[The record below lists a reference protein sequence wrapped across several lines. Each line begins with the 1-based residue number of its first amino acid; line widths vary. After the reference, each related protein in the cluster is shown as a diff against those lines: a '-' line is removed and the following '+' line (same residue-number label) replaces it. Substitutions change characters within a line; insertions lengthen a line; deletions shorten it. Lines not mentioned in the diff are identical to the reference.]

1 MPKLYKID
9 AEEITKL
16 VSESKKPR
24 AKKQKLV
31 NSKLPPKQIPK
42 IEKIPLMRTEAKLPT
57 PEPSEI
63 ESEPTVEEVESER
76 IPESLPEP
84 IPEPIPEPEPII
96 ETIPEPV
103 SQVIPM
109 EVEEEPPKWFQ
120 KFVLQV
126 KEEQERQAREAG
138 ERKVPQRVI
147 KEEAEQI
154 AQERWQDPKIRE
166 KVETKINKNLQSI
179 YSMVFPNRQY

>member
-9 AEEITKL
+9 AEEISKL

-31 NSKLPPKQIPK
+31 NSKLPAKHVPK
-42 IEKIPLMRTEAKLPT
+42 IERIPIGIAAKLPT
-57 PEPSEI
+57 PEPSEF
-63 ESEPTVEEVESER
+63 ESEPIEEEPVIEVE
-76 IPESLPEP
+76 
-84 IPEPIPEPEPII
+84 PEPIPEPEPVI
-96 ETIPEPV
+96 ESIPEPV
-103 SQVIPM
+103 IPM
-109 EVEEEPPKWFQ
+109 DVEEEPPKWFQ

>member
-9 AEEITKL
+9 AEEISKL

-31 NSKLPPKQIPK
+31 NSKLPAKHVPK

-63 ESEPTVEEVESER
+63 DSEPIEEDPVIEAE
-76 IPESLPEP
+76 
-84 IPEPIPEPEPII
+84 PEPIPEPEPVI
-96 ETIPEPV
+96 ESIPEPV
-103 SQVIPM
+103 SPVIPM
-109 EVEEEPPKWFQ
+109 DVEEEPPKWFQ

>member
-9 AEEITKL
+9 AEEISKL

-31 NSKLPPKQIPK
+31 NSKLPPKQLPK
-42 IEKIPLMRTEAKLPT
+42 IEKIPLLRTEAKLPT
-57 PEPSEI
+57 PEPSEP
-63 ESEPTVEEVESER
+63 EVVPEPV
-76 IPESLPEP
+76 PEPAP
-84 IPEPIPEPEPII
+84 IPEPVPEAVPEAVPEPEPVV
-96 ETIPEPV
+96 EESV
-103 SQVIPM
+103 SSEEPM
-109 EVEEEPPKWFQ
+109 EVDEEPPKWFQ

-126 KEEQERQAREAG
+126 KEEQEKQAREAG
-138 ERKVPQRVI
+138 ERKVPQRII

-154 AQERWQDPKIRE
+154 AQERWQDPRIRE
-166 KVETKINKNLQSI
+166 KVETKISKNLQSI

>member
-42 IEKIPLMRTEAKLPT
+42 IEKIPLMRTDAKLPT

-63 ESEPTVEEVESER
+63 ESEPIEEDTVIEAE
-76 IPESLPEP
+76 PLPEH

-96 ETIPEPV
+96 EAIPEPV
-103 SQVIPM
+103 SQVTPM

>member
-42 IEKIPLMRTEAKLPT
+42 IEKIPLMRTDAKLPT

-63 ESEPTVEEVESER
+63 ESEPFEEDTVIEAE
-76 IPESLPEP
+76 PLPEP

-96 ETIPEPV
+96 EAIPEPV
-103 SQVIPM
+103 SQVTPM

>member
-42 IEKIPLMRTEAKLPT
+42 IEKIPLMRTDAKLPT

-63 ESEPTVEEVESER
+63 ESEPIEEDTVIEAE
-76 IPESLPEP
+76 PLPEP

-96 ETIPEPV
+96 EAIPEAV
-103 SQVIPM
+103 SQVTPM